1 MIDKSGYEYAG
12 SISKPYVVYELY
24 RKIENGKGKWIAE
37 DSRTGEV
44 FRITYDQ
51 ALGYEPIRPT
61 QSELLAREVG
71 RKLLP
76 KSIMEEVPVLKWF

>member
-1 MIDKSGYEYAG
+1 MIDKSGYEYVT
-12 SISKPYVVYELY
+12 SISKGFVVYEIY

-37 DSRTGEV
+37 DCETGEV

-76 KSIMEEVPVLKWF
+76 KSIMEEVPILKWF